1 MRPAFRQGRPTSMVC
16 ECFRGVASLFRRGA
30 SSLETSLLLGAVTG
44 SEDRRRLEQVQQ
56 MVQTSRLGRL
66 TDRSLLYLRGAW
78 WSAAAIRVLTSQKNR
93 VLAIGPVRSCRLA
106 GWMLFVVVLTHLY
119 LTADPVSEARTSP
132 AIWVGLLAFSAVLM
146 LAGDALARAWMSQST
161 KRQIDS

>member
-1 MRPAFRQGRPTSMVC
+1 MRPAFREACSTSMAC
-16 ECFRGVASLFRRGA
+16 ECFRGVADLFRRGA
-30 SSLETSLLLGAVTG
+30 SSLETSFLLGAVTG
-44 SEDRRRLEQVQQ
+44 SEDRRRLKQVQQ

-66 TDRSLLYLRGAW
+66 TDRSFPHLRGAW
-78 WSAAAIRVLTSQKNR
+78 SSAATIRVLRSQKNR

-119 LTADPVSEARTSP
+119 LTADSVSEARTSP